1 MPDRSRRATVC
12 LVADPEVIGKAGRVI
27 VRVRGADG
35 PGEVLVRVRGGT
47 EALIAFSD
55 VVIERDAEVF
65 VTHSHGE
72 RTVDVV
78 PRSWVSNFS
87 EADPTSPPT
96 S

>member
-1 MPDRSRRATVC
+1 MPDRSRRATVWF
-12 LVADPEVIGKAGRVI
+12 VVDPEVIGKAGRVI

-47 EALIAFSD
+47 ETLIAFSE
-55 VVIERDAEVF
+55 VVIERDAEVL
-65 VTHSHGE
+65 VTHSHGQ